1 MKSITLRKKLLC
13 SAKLYFV
20 LDIDTVLKPP
30 LYIVKKLLKDRC
42 VDIIQLRDKTDPK
55 KKIYK
60 LAVAIKK
67 ILDKS
72 DILFI
77 INDYI
82 DIAESIGADGLHIGQ
97 NDLPLPLVKRLL
109 GKDKIVG
116 VSCHSLEEAKE
127 AEKEK
132 ADYISIGPVFFSPLK
147 PDYKAIGINTLK
159 LLKDRVSIPYFAI
172 GGIDLSNMDKLIS
185 MKIDR
190 FAFSRLIGRRKNIS
204 QAIMQLKERFYKN
217 DPERIC
223 A

>member
-127 AEKEK
+127 AEKEE

-204 QAIMQLKERFYKN
+204 QAMMQLKERFYKN

>member
-1 MKSITLRKKLLC
+1 LRKKLLC

-127 AEKEK
+127 AEKEE

-204 QAIMQLKERFYKN
+204 QAMMQLKERFYKN